1 MLRKANN
8 NDLPQIIKLWNVS
21 FPEDENF
28 TKWFFE
34 NYFNIEYTIVY
45 EDNGVVV
52 SMLQMLPHEIKNL
65 GKVSYIFGACTLPE
79 YRGKGIMAELIAYS
93 EKLDRQKDLKASILI
108 PQEESLFN
116 FYARFGYEPHFYISQ
131 KEFSKQDNITHDF
144 KLTICTKNDIQELN
158 ALYENT
164 LLNTDYLIRD
174 EHYWKAQIKM
184 FKELNGN
191 VFCLKNEN
199 NLLGYAFVWSGS
211 DIGVQ
216 ELVGVNEEAE
226 NILANE
232 ILKHYNVSNLK
243 AFLLNQSPSQK
254 LGCIKLYES
263 YETNKSLIMNL
274 MFN

>member
-8 NDLPQIIKLWNVS
+8 NDLAQIIKLWNVS

-28 TKWFFE
+28 TKWFFD

-45 EDNGVVV
+45 EDNGTVV

-79 YRGKGIMAELIAYS
+79 YRGKGIMAKLIAYS
-93 EKLDRQKDLKASILI
+93 EKLDRQNGVKASILI

-131 KEFSKQDNITHDF
+131 KDFLKQD
-144 KLTICTKNDIQELN
+144 KLKHQYTFSECSEKDIKELN
-158 ALYENT
+158 SQYVNT
-164 LLNTDYLIRD
+164 LSNTDYLIRD
-174 EHYWKAQIKM
+174 EQYWKDQIKM
-184 FKELNGN
+184 FKALNGN
-191 VFCLKNEN
+191 VFCLKNDNE
-199 NLLGYAFVWSGS
+199 LLGYAFLWGGN

-216 ELVGVNEEAE
+216 ELVGVNEEVE
-226 NILANE
+226 KILANE
-232 ILKHYNVSNLK
+232 IMEHYNTSNLK
-243 AFLLNQSPSQK
+243 ALFLNQSPSQK
-254 LGCIKLYES
+254 LGSIKLYES
-263 YETNKSLIMNL
+263 YEINKPLIMNL

>member
-93 EKLDRQKDLKASILI
+93 EKLDRQNGAKASILI

-131 KEFSKQDNITHDF
+131 KEFLKQY
-144 KLTICTKNDIQELN
+144 KLKHQYTFSECSDNDIKALN
-158 ALYENT
+158 ALYVNT
-164 LLNTDYLIRD
+164 ISNTDYLIRD

-184 FKELNGN
+184 FEELNGN

-216 ELVGVNEEAE
+216 ELVGVNEEVE
-226 NILANE
+226 KILANE
-232 ILKHYNVSNLK
+232 IMEHYNTSNLK
-243 AFLLNQSPSQK
+243 ALFLNQSPKQK
-254 LGCIKLYES
+254 LGSIKLYES
-263 YETNKSLIMNL
+263 YEINKPLIMNL